1 MMTYAISLFSSLPQ
15 LLPTPALPDDASS
28 FRERRHNNT
37 LVILREKSIECF
49 FDERNAFLKLKT
61 GLDWRKAFSIR
72 IREKKNEMKSD
83 EVVDLT
89 EDTGGLS
96 EESPSLP
103 SQSISRP
110 AVAVPSS
117 FPPLPTIN
125 YLPPRPLPPPTSTP
139 SYSIYPSS
147 ITRPPV
153 QYPMQYINQN
163 NPLSAYNRNI
173 QTHQMNTNNSLLPRP
188 TPIFKQEEPWI
199 QIIFTLINLEEFTAR
214 ANGSPKISLEILDI
228 LRRCPGVKFDWA
240 KQRWVF
246 PLASHETLL
255 VALTRRRCEVE
266 SIPRN
271 VLIAAQLASQHQ
283 KKTLSTMKKKVI
295 TIDIDQPFP
304 VEEEEEEEKEY
315 YGIQLSQFLPPTI
328 LSQLAPFQQEGVAFI
343 LSRQGRALLADEMG
357 LGKTRMAIATC
368 LAYKAE
374 LPALVVCPSS
384 AKHHWRAE
392 IMEMTRDLQ
401 LVDTP
406 NPVAG
411 SEQTDNNDNDNDV
424 DSENAT
430 SEEEDSQVVLVLD
443 SAQSCHNHREELL
456 AALNGTSSSSSGKL
470 SQIKFVIVSYSLLT
484 KLCEVLQPSYEG
496 LKDNPATFLSEN
508 SENLAEGLRFF
519 NIVIIDESHYI
530 KSHRAQRTRLLLPL
544 LHRAKHA
551 VLLSGTPALSRPREL
566 FTQLNALSPKQ
577 WTDFKTFGK
586 RYCVDQEKSSK
597 GALGGTKKGWG
608 GEDAGFKGA
617 AHLQELH
624 LLLTATVMLRR
635 QKMVILQQMPPKRR
649 LLENV
654 TVENEEERQ
663 VLQGL
668 CNTLLS
674 NQERLRNKKRE
685 KGRRR
690 RKRKLKA
697 EDNQDGDN
705 DVKQGEIEE
714 EEDDDLGATK
724 KLQVEEKAI
733 LMELF
738 NRSGM
743 AKLPA
748 IIRRLD
754 SFLADDLAGKVLVFA
769 HHVDVLRGIAAHLL
783 SREVDY
789 VYIDGSVS
797 AAERHHRAV
806 AFQKQASK
814 RVAVL
819 GITAAGMALTLT
831 AASTV
836 FFAELYWTPAAL
848 LQAEDR
854 AHRIGQLKEVTIIY
868 FLSQGTIDDHLW
880 PLLRK
885 KMQVL
890 GEFVE
895 GQDNADIVATSSSSR
910 CLKAKD
916 SESSLPSEKSS
927 QMKDDQM
934 KVQGEFEKGS
944 EKNLDESEDPQ
955 EENDNHMEFNE
966 LSKLAQQLAKEDK
979 AQEGPDEEQEEDEE
993 EERAEQLSNEK
1004 LGNDNDDDNERGGNQ
1019 NDDYEKNIQ
1028 KPQPPDA
1035 LAVAYIRAYRKYM
1048 ERQELLA
1055 LQKRRME
1062 EDRKASLQTFAE
1074 AVHIDIDEDGNKSVL
1089 PASEVRNS
1097 HDEGGSVSTTTVAQ
1111 TSRCWN
1117 NNLSSN
1123 SHENVERAVGE
1134 EKKEAEKNEPVVIDL
1149 LSDDGD

>member
-1 MMTYAISLFSSLPQ
+1 M
-15 LLPTPALPDDASS
+15 
-28 FRERRHNNT
+28 
-37 LVILREKSIECF
+37 
-49 FDERNAFLKLKT
+49 
-61 GLDWRKAFSIR
+61 
-72 IREKKNEMKSD
+72 
-83 EVVDLT
+83 
-89 EDTGGLS
+89 
-96 EESPSLP
+96 
-103 SQSISRP
+103 
-110 AVAVPSS
+110 
-117 FPPLPTIN
+117 
-125 YLPPRPLPPPTSTP
+125 
-139 SYSIYPSS
+139 
-147 ITRPPV
+147 
-153 QYPMQYINQN
+153 NQN
-163 NPLSAYNRNI
+163 NLHSAYNRNI
-173 QTHQMNTNNSLLPRP
+173 QTYQINNNSSVLPRP
-188 TPIFKQEEPWI
+188 TPIFKHDEPWI

-214 ANGSPKISLEILDI
+214 ANGSPKISLELLDI

-246 PLASHETLL
+246 PVASHETLF

-266 SIPRN
+266 SIPRS
-271 VLIAAQLASQHQ
+271 VLIAAQLASQNQ

-295 TIDIDQPFP
+295 TIDIDQPFL
-304 VEEEEEEEKEY
+304 VEEEEEKEY

-374 LPALVVCPSS
+374 LPALIVCPSS

-406 NPVAG
+406 NPVTG
-411 SEQTDNNDNDNDV
+411 SETTYNNDNDD

-430 SEEEDSQVVLVLD
+430 SEEEDSQIVLLLD
-443 SAQSCHNHREELL
+443 SAQSCHDHREELL
-456 AALNGTSSSSSGKL
+456 AALNGTSSSSGGKL
-470 SQIKFVIVSYSLLT
+470 SQVKFVIVSYSLLT
-484 KLCEVLQPSYEG
+484 KLCEVLQPGYEA
-496 LKDNPATFLSEN
+496 LKDNPASSLGEN

-519 NIVIIDESHYI
+519 NVVIIDESHYI
-530 KSHRAQRTRLLLPL
+530 KSRRAQRTRLLLPL

-566 FTQLNALSPKQ
+566 FTQLHALSPKQ

-597 GALGGTKKGWG
+597 SALGGTKKGWG

-654 TVENEEERQ
+654 AVENEEERQ
-663 VLQGL
+663 ELQAL
-668 CNTLLS
+668 SDALLS

-685 KGRRR
+685 KGRKR
-690 RKRKLKA
+690 RKRRLNA
-697 EDNQDGDN
+697 EDIEEGDN
-705 DVKQGEIEE
+705 NVKEGENEE
-714 EEDDDLGATK
+714 EEDEDLGATK
-724 KLQVEEKAI
+724 KLQIQEKAI

-738 NRSGM
+738 NRSGL

-748 IIRRLD
+748 ILHRLD

-806 AFQKQASK
+806 SFQKQASK

-854 AHRIGQLKEVTIIY
+854 AHRIGQLKEVTIFY
-868 FLSQGTIDDHLW
+868 FLAQGTIDDHLW

-895 GQDNADIVATSSSSR
+895 GQDNVDIVATSSSRS
-910 CLKAKD
+910 LKVKD
-916 SESSLPSEKSS
+916 SESSLPYEQRS
-927 QMKDDQM
+927 QVKKTEDNEM
-934 KVQGEFEKGS
+934 KVQGESKEGNGKIS
-944 EKNLDESEDPQ
+944 DESEDPQ
-955 EENDNHMEFNE
+955 EENDKNMEE
-966 LSKLAQQLAKEDK
+966 LSELAQQLAKEDK
-979 AQEGPDEEQEEDEE
+979 AKEEPDEEQEEEE
-993 EERAEQLSNEK
+993 GGTEK
-1004 LGNDNDDDNERGGNQ
+1004 LPSEKMGSHHDNDDDNEKGNQ
-1019 NDDYEKNIQ
+1019 NDDYEKNIL
-1028 KPQPPDA
+1028 KPQPPDP

-1055 LQKRRME
+1055 LQQRQME
-1062 EDRKASLQTFAE
+1062 EDRKASLQHFVE
-1074 AVHIDIDEDGNKSVL
+1074 AARIDIDEDGGKCVL
-1089 PASEVRNS
+1089 PASVVSN
-1097 HDEGGSVSTTTVAQ
+1097 GGGGDGGVGVGVSVSATTTMTQ

-1117 NNLSSN
+1117 NNLGSN
-1123 SHENVERAVGE
+1123 CHGNVEKAVGE
-1134 EKKEAEKNEPVVIDL
+1134 EKKEVEKNDPVVIDL
-1149 LSDDGD
+1149 LSDDED